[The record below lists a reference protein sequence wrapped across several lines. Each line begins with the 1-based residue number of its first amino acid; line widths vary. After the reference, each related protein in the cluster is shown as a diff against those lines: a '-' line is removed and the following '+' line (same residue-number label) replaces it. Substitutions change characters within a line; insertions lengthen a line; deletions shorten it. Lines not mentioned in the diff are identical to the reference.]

1 MSHTRVRSLSNQRDH
16 LNHINFVVQKAS
28 LHFPPKLHI
37 RFALYPAS
45 NWLRTAGALDSC
57 ACWEYISEWGGV
69 RFPLLSPRR
78 PGMVVALN
86 SQVFYTIRLSENGPL
101 FRMEGATET
110 HTAQAG
116 PFRKFLL
123 TVALLGYRR
132 TLPYQRPSP
141 SFHCSKDSVAQSRKL
156 QRGSNRFLTEFEKN
170 SISLADGFS
179 EHTEF
184 INKPDTLPTGHSF
197 ARRL

>member
-1 MSHTRVRSLSNQRDH
+1 MIGAGSFCCKMPAISHRRLLSPRRDTITSKPLQSSKSLAQMSHTRVRSLSNQRDH

-101 FRMEGATET
+101 FRMEGA
-110 HTAQAG
+110 
-116 PFRKFLL
+116 PL
-123 TVALLGYRR
+123 
-132 TLPYQRPSP
+132 QRPTLLKQGLFE
-141 SFHCSKDSVAQSRKL
+141 SFY
-156 QRGSNRFLTEFEKN
+156 
-170 SISLADGFS
+170 
-179 EHTEF
+179 
-184 INKPDTLPTGHSF
+184 
-197 ARRL
+197 